1 MSKHLYSRTF
11 KAYDVD
17 GNEYTIDEY
26 IEHSPKR
33 SLGGLLAE
41 LLDDTASG
49 VKELRTSNGRK
60 VAPLKGNQ
68 LQIPS
73 GNGPI
78 IVTTSDAEFLR
89 NNME

>member
-1 MSKHLYSRTF
+1 MSKHRYSRTF
-11 KAYDVD
+11 KASDAD

-33 SLGGLLAE
+33 
-41 LLDDTASG
+41 LLDGSIDDSASG

-60 VAPLKGNQ
+60 VTPLKGNQ

-89 NNME
+89 NQTE

>member
-1 MSKHLYSRTF
+1 MSKHRYSRSF
-11 KAYDVD
+11 KASDAD

-26 IEHSPKR
+26 IVHSSKR
-33 SLGGLLAE
+33 
-41 LLDDTASG
+41 LLDGSIDDSASG
-49 VKELRTSNGRK
+49 VKELRTPNGRK
-60 VAPLKGNQ
+60 VTPLKGNQ

-89 NNME
+89 NQME